1 MLFLF
6 CLEKG
11 LRPLPSSKKM
21 NVVASTYFK
30 FLLFL
35 QVSSDVVKG
44 CINCLCNHLSAFGGD
59 FFVPPNKIDFKT
71 VFSKFQGIGKDNN
84 FNVLTTVCTLLSLYI
99 ICLIFARQ
107 ADKRDKQKV
116 SGHVYC

>member
-1 MLFLF
+1 
-6 CLEKG
+6 
-11 LRPLPSSKKM
+11 M
-21 NVVASTYFK
+21 NVVAFTYFK
-30 FLLFL
+30 FLLLL

-44 CINCLCNHLSAFGGD
+44 GIHCLCNHLSAFGGD

-99 ICLIFARQ
+99 ICLVFARH
-107 ADKRDKQKV
+107 ADKRDKQKA

>member
-1 MLFLF
+1 
-6 CLEKG
+6 
-11 LRPLPSSKKM
+11 M
-21 NVVASTYFK
+21 NVVASTQFK

-44 CINCLCNHLSAFGGD
+44 SINCLCNHLSAFGGD

-107 ADKRDKQKV
+107 ADKRDQQKV